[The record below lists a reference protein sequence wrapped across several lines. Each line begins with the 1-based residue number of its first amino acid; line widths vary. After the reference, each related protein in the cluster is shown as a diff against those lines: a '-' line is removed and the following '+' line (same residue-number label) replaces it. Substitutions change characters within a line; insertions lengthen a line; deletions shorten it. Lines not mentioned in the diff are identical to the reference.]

1 MGTRVR
7 GRVGVG
13 PDGVREGVLAQPG
26 PTWGGGEGV
35 QPRTVKGV
43 AEKVEGVR
51 AIPGPRTQP
60 SLLSL
65 LHSGLEMRP
74 QTETL

>member
-1 MGTRVR
+1 MGSGKGCRPSL
-7 GRVGVG
+7 G
-13 PDGVREGVLAQPG
+13 PLGEEE
-26 PTWGGGEGV
+26 EGV

-60 SLLSL
+60 HLLSL